1 MAATPAE
8 PKTADN
14 FDPEKAENLE
24 DVSTSIP
31 DNAPANMLTF
41 SALD

>member
-1 MAATPAE
+1 MATPPAE

-24 DVSTSIP
+24 DVRLFYQYTP
-31 DNAPANMLTF
+31 ARNAN
-41 SALD
+41 

>member
-1 MAATPAE
+1 MATPAE

-24 DVSTSIP
+24 DVRDPDIKELTSRH
-31 DNAPANMLTF
+31 ANP
-41 SALD
+41 